1 MNTSGLRQ
9 PSRVAQIRCVRCE
22 NCDNLDIREKVF
34 LLLLVMEGVVVLRTQ
49 NREITA
55 VAPSFVAFNEQ
66 ETPVLV
72 RKSKLRAMAVYFHPQ
87 FLNINMTFSL
97 LRSRKYEDVASVH
110 DMFMLTPFLRGST
123 CLPIMDRY
131 LPRITEAFE
140 EMEMQLSAQP
150 DAYWSC
156 RARAGFINLLMMLE
170 THYQLKLM
178 GKLVIDHHPQ
188 EITNSFVKRAV
199 FFIETHYM
207 DRITYADIVADSG
220 TNRTTL
226 LELFQEQLGMTAV
239 EYLRRFRIEIAQ
251 KLLRFTEV
259 PIKDIAN
266 QCGFA
271 TAEHFSRVFAEM
283 TGTPPAAFRKSA
295 VEKRKSEFQ
304 YGNPSFQPH
313 F

>member
-22 NCDNLDIREKVF
+22 NCDNMDIREKVF

-49 NREITA
+49 SREITA

-131 LPRITEAFE
+131 LSRVTEAFE
-140 EMEMQLSAQP
+140 EIEMQLSEQP
-150 DAYWSC
+150 DTYWSC

-188 EITNSFVKRAV
+188 EVTNSFVKRAV

-226 LELFQEQLGMTAV
+226 LELFQDQLGMTAV
-239 EYLRRFRIEIAQ
+239 EYLRRYRIEIAQ

-271 TAEHFSRVFAEM
+271 TAEHFSRVFGEM
-283 TGTPPAAFRKSA
+283 TGAPPAAFRKSA
-295 VEKRKSEFQ
+295 LEKRKSEFQ

-313 F
+313 V